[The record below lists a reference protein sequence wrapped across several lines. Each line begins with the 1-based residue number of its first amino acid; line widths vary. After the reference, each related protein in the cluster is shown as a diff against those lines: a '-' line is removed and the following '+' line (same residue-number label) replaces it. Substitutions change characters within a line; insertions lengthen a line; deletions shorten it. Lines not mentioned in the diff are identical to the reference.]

1 MSNINLLP
9 WRLARAQRQKKQF
22 GIMIGLFLAATA
34 SLAFAVDWLV
44 QQQIGYQQQRNQRL
58 QQEMATLDTQL
69 GEIRLLKERR
79 KELIDRMQLIE
90 QLQTRRNIPV
100 RLFNQLPVLVPNG
113 VYLNTLALQA
123 NRIDVNGK
131 AEAYG
136 RVASMMRRIDGSGWL
151 GQSQLSTIFTA
162 DVAPVALSQFSMM
175 FQIAGVAP
183 VATKGNN
190 EPATTQ

>member
-9 WRLARAQRQKKQF
+9 WRVARAQRQKKQF
-22 GIMIGLFLAATA
+22 GAMIGIFLAATA
-34 SLAFAVDWLV
+34 SLAFAIDWLV
-44 QQQIGYQQQRNQRL
+44 MQQIGYQQQRNQRL
-58 QQEMATLDTQL
+58 QQEMAILDAQL

-90 QLQTRRNIPV
+90 QLQTQRNIPV

-113 VYLNTLALQA
+113 VYLNTLALQN

-151 GQSQLSTIFTA
+151 GQSQISTIFTS
-162 DVAPVALSQFSMM
+162 VLVK
-175 FQIAGVAP
+175 V
-183 VATKGNN
+183 
-190 EPATTQ
+190 

>member
-190 EPATTQ
+190 EPATAQ

>member
-9 WRLARAQRQKKQF
+9 WRAARAQREKKQF
-22 GIMIGLFLAATA
+22 GVMIGLFLAITA
-34 SLAFAVDWLV
+34 SLGFAIDWLV
-44 QQQIGYQQQRNQRL
+44 VQQIGSQQQRNQRL
-58 QQEMATLDTQL
+58 QQEMTLLDAQL
-69 GEIRLLKERR
+69 GEIRLLQERR
-79 KELIDRMQLIE
+79 KELLDRMQLIE
-90 QLQTRRNIPV
+90 QLQTRRNLPV

-162 DVAPVALSQFSMM
+162 EVAPIALSEFSMM
-175 FQIAGVAP
+175 FQIASALPAVA
-183 VATKGNN
+183 KG
-190 EPATTQ
+190 QK